1 MLFET
6 ELESSYRN
14 WIQEYIDT
22 HKDLTEEQIVK
33 LKRACEETIKFIGEP
48 TTIGTKVNKDC
59 IKHCAINYCI

>member
-6 ELESSYRN
+6 KLESSYRN

-33 LKRACEETIKFIGEP
+33 LKRACEETIKFIGR
-48 TTIGTKVNKDC
+48 TYYDWHKS
-59 IKHCAINYCI
+59 

>member
-22 HKDLTEEQIVK
+22 HKGLTEEQIAK
-33 LKRACEETIKFIGEP
+33 LKRACEETIKFIGKPKKIEDR
-48 TTIGTKVNKDC
+48 TYYDWHKS
-59 IKHCAINYCI
+59 